1 MSTIRINYNLFSL
14 QGWYWT
20 GITSL
25 LLFIDELLIPSWPGP
40 PQILSAPDYKIKI
53 FKSSFVEVNS
63 SHGIAS
69 KFNSSY
75 YLASQWLTRYKDQ
88 IYRVWIP
95 WVDFFFKAQ
104 NDFMEFKLPDTI
116 QFISHATRSESNL
129 LILCAFSSVVP
140 DFEMNSKIRDLE
152 IREFPTKIFRPK
164 FCPLNEIR
172 QKFQNYSVGYG
183 GLSFN
188 PIQMNARR

>member
-1 MSTIRINYNLFSL
+1 MITICINYNLFSL

-25 LLFIDELLIPSWPGP
+25 RLFIDELLIPSWPGP

-53 FKSSFVEVNS
+53 FESSFVEVNS

-75 YLASQWLTRYKDQ
+75 YLASQWLTRYEDQ

-95 WVDFFFKAQ
+95 WVDFFFWAR
-104 NDFMEFKLPDTI
+104 NYFTEFKLPETF
-116 QFISHATRSESNL
+116 QSISHATRSNSLRPFLLLNEISRWISKWFVFSNFRHL
-129 LILCAFSSVVP
+129 A
-140 DFEMNSKIRDLE
+140 
-152 IREFPTKIFRPK
+152 TKIFRPK
-164 FCPLNEIR
+164 FCPLNENLFVENF
-172 QKFQNYSVGYG
+172 KTTVLNTAGF
-183 GLSFN
+183 
-188 PIQMNARR
+188 P